1 MKMEHHAVC
10 KLSQPTP
17 FNFSN
22 ITHTHTIMH
31 G

>member
-22 ITHTHTIMH
+22 ITHTP
-31 G
+31 